1 MARPQGYQGWSVGAE
16 GGDHPEGVLVRIPFQ
31 EGVPLVTLDLSRI
44 VPASAVYSL
53 RVTIPVAGERVQLP
67 DVPCRSACIRALSG
81 NAGDL
86 YIGHERIDSTDGFPM
101 AAGDTLDLAIDN
113 LRRLYVDAANG
124 GDGLAILVMR

>member
-1 MARPQGYQGWSVGAE
+1 MGRPRGYQGWPVGAE
-16 GGDHPEGVLVRIPFQ
+16 EPEGPEGLAVILPFQ

-44 VPASAVYSL
+44 VPASAVYAL

-67 DVPCRSACIRALSG
+67 DVACRSACIRALSG
-81 NAGDL
+81 NAGDI
-86 YIGHERIDSTDGFPM
+86 YIGHERIDASDGFPM